1 MYDTVLLPTDGASST
16 NAVVE
21 HALDVASRRDAT
33 VHVLYVVDDRPFT
46 MLPDDRVESVADRL
60 RTEGEAALADAAAIF
75 EDEGVDVT
83 TGMRTG
89 TPAQEI
95 LAAVEN
101 RDADL
106 VVMGTRG
113 DDPTQ
118 NLLGSTAQKVVTLA
132 PAPVLTVGIDDA
144 ESPTAS
150 TADAAAKRT
159 D

>member
-21 HALDVASRRDAT
+21 HALDVASRRDAS

-46 MLPDDRVESVADRL
+46 MLPDDRVESLAGRL
-60 RTEGEAALADAAAIF
+60 RTEGEATLADAAAVF

-95 LAAVEN
+95 LAAVE
-101 RDADL
+101 DQHADL

-113 DDPTQ
+113 DDPTE

-132 PAPVLTVGIDDA
+132 PTPVLTVGIDDA
-144 ESPTAS
+144 PTA
-150 TADAAAKRT
+150 TANTPEAAKQT

>member
-21 HALDVASRRDAT
+21 HALDVAARRDAS

-46 MLPDDRVESVADRL
+46 LLPDDRVESVADGL
-60 RTEGEAALADAAAIF
+60 RREGEDALADAASALA
-75 EDEGVDVT
+75 EEGVDVT

-89 TPAQEI
+89 TPTQEI
-95 LAAVEN
+95 LAAVED
-101 RDADL
+101 RGADL

-118 NLLGSTAQKVVTLA
+118 NLLGSTAQKVVTLS
-132 PAPVLTVGIDDA
+132 PVPVLTVGIEDA
-144 ESPTAS
+144 
-150 TADAAAKRT
+150 ADATTAAGAAAPNT